1 MESFVA
7 TRRALV
13 VHAVA
18 GVRSYLAE
26 LLSREGFKVEAVD
39 STFRCMARFVEQ
51 AAELVVLGVGGIAES
66 ELELVRAL
74 KREKAP
80 PRVLVTFPTIKRDI
94 AVRALDAGADAYVLE
109 PFYADELL
117 GTVRGLSAQPAPGGS
132 ERGLGELALEVAHA
146 IGNPLQ
152 VLTLLLGKDRVTK
165 RELTAG
171 IPPHVERMQAVI
183 DHLREFAA
191 MAEGN
196 PSERVDLVPVVERA
210 AHDAKLGF
218 ECAETAL
225 IASIDQSGY
234 VSALKSIFGA
244 AKARAGE
251 AAAADLAKEGGSAV
265 LRVALPASQLAG
277 EEPERLADLI
287 FVVGPERDILPGLA
301 LARTLLERQAG
312 SLRVERSGSQV
323 LLIAKVPA

>member
-1 MESFVA
+1 MA

-51 AAELVVLGVGGIAES
+51 AADLVVLGVGGIAES

-74 KREKAP
+74 KREKSP
-80 PRVLVTFPTIKRDI
+80 PRVLVTFPTIKRDL

-117 GTVRGLSAQPAPGGS
+117 GTVRGLSASPARTGS
-132 ERGLGELALEVAHA
+132 EPGLGELALEVAHA

-165 RELTAG
+165 RELTTG
-171 IPPHVERMQAVI
+171 IPPHVERMQSVI

-191 MAEGN
+191 MAEAS
-196 PSERVDLVPVVERA
+196 PADRVDLVPVVEGA
-210 AHDAKLGF
+210 ARDAELGF

-225 IASIDQSGY
+225 VVSADQRGY
-234 VSALKSIFGA
+234 VAALGAIFRA
-244 AKARAGE
+244 AHVRAGE
-251 AAAADLAKEGGSAV
+251 AAAVDLAKDGGSAV
-265 LRVALPASQLAG
+265 VRVALPASRLAG
-277 EEPERLADLI
+277 EEPERLPDLI

-301 LARTLLERQAG
+301 LARALLERQGG
-312 SLRVERSGSQV
+312 SLHVERSGSQV
-323 LLIAKVPA
+323 LLIAKIPA